1 MKMMFGDRVFKE
13 MQDIMTEMERE
24 FNAMRKEYTQDYKM
38 PLVDIYETDEELVL
52 LIELPGVKKE
62 DIVLNVSSNAIEVS
76 AELTE
81 EKEEKVKRYHK
92 KERIIRRYY
101 RNITLPVKVSTE
113 DVRAKY
119 ENGMLVVRLK
129 KEIGEK
135 KRVRIE

>member
-1 MKMMFGDRVFKE
+1 MIFGDRVFKE
-13 MQDIMTEMERE
+13 MHDIMTEMERE

-38 PLVDIYETDEELVL
+38 PLVDMYETDDELVL
-52 LIELPGVKKE
+52 IIELPGVRKE
-62 DIVLNVSSNAIEVS
+62 DIVLNVSSNSIEVS

-101 RNITLPVKVSTE
+101 RSITLPIKVSTE
-113 DVRAKY
+113 NVKAKY

-135 KRVRIE
+135 KRVQIE

>member
-1 MKMMFGDRVFKE
+1 MMFGDRVFKE

>member
-1 MKMMFGDRVFKE
+1 MEMIFGDRVFKE
-13 MQDIMTEMERE
+13 MHDIMTEMERE

-38 PLVDIYETDEELVL
+38 PLVDMYETDDELVL
-52 LIELPGVKKE
+52 IIELPGVRKE
-62 DIVLNVSSNAIEVS
+62 DIVLNASSNSIEVS

-101 RNITLPVKVSTE
+101 RSITLPIKVSTE
-113 DVRAKY
+113 NVKAKY

-135 KRVRIE
+135 KRVQIE